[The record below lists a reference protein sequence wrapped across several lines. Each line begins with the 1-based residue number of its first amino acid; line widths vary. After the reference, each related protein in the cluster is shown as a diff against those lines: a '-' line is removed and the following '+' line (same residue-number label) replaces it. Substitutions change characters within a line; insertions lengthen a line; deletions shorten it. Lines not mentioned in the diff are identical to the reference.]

1 MYWLMMLSGA
11 PPHKAAKWDG
21 DQKCSRMLA
30 LFTWLV
36 KSGRSVRAGT
46 PLSEFT
52 SAETA
57 TFGG

>member
-1 MYWLMMLSGA
+1 MYWRMMLSGA
-11 PPHKAAKWDG
+11 PPQDAAKYDG
-21 DQKCSRMLA
+21 DQKCPCMMCRFTRPANSARSRLA
-30 LFTWLV
+30 E
-36 KSGRSVRAGT
+36 T